1 MLYLAEI
8 QKQSKGFMGGVEA
21 KLKLIA
27 CQRNDQSWSVVNNE
41 SIVAD
46 EASDFGDGAL
56 VMVNLGVNRQVQGKI
71 EPASQA
77 ILGILKNFSR
87 LLEKT
92 QDQEQEIDQWKESLA
107 IQSEELSR
115 RQIEMETRLEQLE
128 QMEQEFKGFDRQKE
142 EITNAKAEADKI
154 RAEFEAKTAD
164 LEGAWEQLR
173 GQQHH
178 LEEQLKQSR
187 VLDEAQAS
195 EIKQQLAVISTADSS
210 TNSLKDKL
218 SSVEAAVKQQQQTL
232 QPHWQILSE
241 SSAELKTKQQVLEDV
256 AAKLSANKQQVETLS
271 TEIAGVE
278 HQLGV
283 EQKSLEVKQELT
295 QFLNLQAESQ
305 DTMLQML
312 AGSDSDSEPG
322 SKVNLEEIENMPLP
336 SLESKVESL
345 KQDLEKVAR
354 FVSDQEEELD
364 WQCKA
369 VEELEAKIAGVGEF
383 ERLTLEQELAD
394 EKEAKKMLDRTL
406 VGQRRSLK
414 ERHQV
419 LLQHSRVL
427 KRRQG
432 IIDFDFESAIEDI
445 DLTPIKQG
453 LAEQQQKLQQQQR
466 ELAEEV
472 TQIEGS
478 IQNLEIKLVEK
489 KARKSKLESEIEGQ
503 QESYHELKLNIVQI
517 QSQIDFYQQQLQPLQ
532 DTLDAVNDRVT
543 EMERSMSAYIEN
555 NTGNAIEK
563 IEYIVNE
570 LTVAS
575 KSIAQD

>member
-154 RAEFEAKTAD
+154 RAEFEAKTAE

-241 SSAELKTKQQVLEDV
+241 SSAELKTKQQALEDV

-478 IQNLEIKLVEK
+478 IQNLEIKLVEQ
-489 KARKSKLESEIEGQ
+489 KARKSKLKSEIEGQ